1 MPDAGISPTPRTPRC
16 PVCDGATTTTP
27 GAACAACGVKF
38 APANPVPI
46 HDLRL
51 PEEEG
56 WLWGHESQLY
66 NLVGGFAFI
75 LIVFSACFAPGLLIF
90 LAVLLVPAGIRTI
103 RLATRPEARE
113 AESFARYLYGA
124 LLASFGVA
132 LLAGTAAAVA
142 FGVICFAI
150 ASSGKGFETLGVG
163 LIVGGVVG
171 LALFAMIYAKLWP
184 RESEYDKLRRPAD
197 PEE

>member
-1 MPDAGISPTPRTPRC
+1 MNDGISTTANPPRC
-16 PVCDGATTTTP
+16 PVCDGATATAP
-27 GAACAACGVKF
+27 GAVCPACGVKF
-38 APANPVPI
+38 APRPVPI
-46 HDLRL
+46 PDLRL
-51 PEEEG
+51 TEEEG

-66 NLVGGFAFI
+66 NLIGGFALI
-75 LIVFSACFAPGLLIF
+75 LVVFSVCFAPGLLIF
-90 LAVLLVPAGIRTI
+90 LAALLVPAGMRTI

-132 LLAGTAAAVA
+132 VVAGTAAAVS
-142 FGVICFAI
+142 FGVICWAI
-150 ASSGKGFETLGVG
+150 AMTGSGFENVGIG

-171 LALFAMIYAKLWP
+171 LGLFVLIFAKLWP
-184 RESEYDKLRRPAD
+184 RESAYDKIRRPPD